1 MAMRPFPKLFWTLV
15 YSVTVNNVG
24 RQCWLPQHEGPTLSA
39 RHLGHVCFYVYY
51 RPTCVGA
58 NYRPYDCVCARAL
71 ARVCVCAIDQSGIAV
86 ISLIIIIVYW

>member
-1 MAMRPFPKLFWTLV
+1 MRPFPKLFWTLV

-39 RHLGHVCFYVYY
+39 RHLGHVCFYVTIGL
-51 RPTCVGA
+51 RVWELTTV
-58 NYRPYDCVCARAL
+58 RMTVCVCVCVC